1 MFVSVCVC
9 AVMVGMCAVL
19 CVMMCVCNVSVCA
32 VMVGL
37 CAVVCVDVCVCVCN
51 VCNELS
57 VW

>member
-1 MFVSVCVC
+1 
-9 AVMVGMCAVL
+9 MVGMCAVL